1 MMATEA
7 AAPAPSAAGGGG
19 WTDPYRAFNFKIE
32 IQGVTEGHFAECSG
46 LGMRVQVLSYREG
59 GNNQVTHRIPGAV
72 DYAAVTLR
80 FGLTPSTELWQW
92 MQKISQGNVER
103 RNVSIVML
111 EPDGNTEALRWNL
124 LNAWPSEWVGA
135 PLNAAG
141 NELAIETI
149 TLVFE
154 SLERG

>member
-1 MMATEA
+1 MTMATQA
-7 AAPAPSAAGGGG
+7 ASSTAGGR
-19 WTDPYRAFNFKIE
+19 TDPYRAFNFKIE

-46 LGMRVQVLSYREG
+46 LGMKISVLSYREG
-59 GNNQVTHRIPGAV
+59 GNNQITHRIPGAV
-72 DYAAVTLR
+72 DHASVTLR
-80 FGLTPSTELWQW
+80 AGLTRSTELWDW
-92 MQKISQGNVER
+92 MQKIAKGNIER

-111 EPDGNTEALRWNL
+111 DSDGSTEVLRWNL
-124 LNAWPSEWVGA
+124 LNAWPSEWYGA

-141 NELAIETI
+141 DGLAIETI

>member
-1 MMATEA
+1 MATTQA
-7 AAPAPSAAGGGG
+7 ASPASAAGG
-19 WTDPYRAFNFKIE
+19 WVDPYRAFNFKIE
-32 IQGVTEGHFAECSG
+32 MQGVTEGHFAECSG
-46 LGMRVQVLSYREG
+46 LGMKINVLSYREG

-72 DYAAVTLR
+72 DHASVTLR
-80 FGLTPSTELWQW
+80 VGLTRSVELWQW
-92 MQKISQGNVER
+92 MQKIAQGTVER

-111 EPDGNTEALRWNL
+111 EPDGSTEAMRWNL
-124 LNAWPSEWVGA
+124 LNAWPSEWYGA

-154 SLERG
+154 ALERG